1 VLAKA
6 GRKPS
11 KGARN
16 GDPLRFI
23 SREQLGWVVKLL
35 VHFRRASLQA
45 NGLIKYCDALRLG
58 QNICDHEASAAH
70 SAAKRICFAARFLA

>member
-45 NGLIKYCDALRLG
+45 NGLIKVL
-58 QNICDHEASAAH
+58 
-70 SAAKRICFAARFLA
+70 